1 MTNTSKKSPDPNDV
15 IVGQNIKN
23 RRNQLGMSQEKLADA
38 LKLTFQQVQ
47 KYEKG
52 TNRTSA
58 SKLVA
63 ISNALQTTVENLF
76 AGTGMK
82 DAPEQKILSPQ
93 AYKLAS
99 QFDQI
104 ENPKMQSAISQM
116 VREAPK
122 KPEAAQSADILPLKR
137 AKTA

>member
-1 MTNTSKKSPDPNDV
+1 MTTAKKKPNPNDV

-38 LKLTFQQVQ
+38 LGVTFQQVQ

-63 ISNALQTTVENLF
+63 ISNALQTTVETLF
-76 AGTGMK
+76 AGTSMK

-104 ENPKMQSAISQM
+104 ENLKLQAAISQM

-122 KPEAAQSADILPLKR
+122 KPEAPQSADIVQL
-137 AKTA
+137 KTA

>member
-1 MTNTSKKSPDPNDV
+1 MTNTPKKEPNPNDV

-23 RRNQLGMSQEKLADA
+23 RRNQLGMSQEKLGDA
-38 LKLTFQQVQ
+38 LGVTFQQVQ

-63 ISNALQTTVENLF
+63 ISNILNITVENLF
-76 AGTGMK
+76 AGTGMI

-104 ENPKMQSAISQM
+104 ENPKIKSAINLM
-116 VREAPK
+116 VYEFLKQTPNAK
-122 KPEAAQSADILPLKR
+122 SAEIVQL
-137 AKTA
+137 KTA

>member
-1 MTNTSKKSPDPNDV
+1 MTNTAKKPNPNDV

-23 RRNQLGMSQEKLADA
+23 RRNQLGMSQEKLGDA
-38 LKLTFQQVQ
+38 LGVTFQQVQ

-63 ISNALQTTVENLF
+63 ISNVLQTTVEALF

-104 ENPKMQSAISQM
+104 KNPKLQSAVSQM

-122 KPEAAQSADILPLKR
+122 KPEDAQSADIVQL
-137 AKTA
+137 KTA

>member
-1 MTNTSKKSPDPNDV
+1 MTNKPKKPNPNDV
-15 IVGQNIKN
+15 IVGKNIKN
-23 RRNQLGMSQEKLADA
+23 RRNQLGMSQEKLGDA
-38 LKLTFQQVQ
+38 LGVTFQQVQ

-58 SKLVA
+58 SKLVD
-63 ISNALQTTVENLF
+63 ICNILNTTIETIF
-76 AGTGMK
+76 AGTDLK
-82 DAPEQKILSPQ
+82 DAPAQKLLSPQ

-104 ENPKMQSAISQM
+104 DNQKLQSAINQM

-122 KPEAAQSADILPLKR
+122 KSDTTNSADIVQLKR
-137 AKTA
+137 A